1 MLIAFANSLDPEC
14 QCADSFCKQLT
25 VIYPEFQCADSFFQ
39 TVWTQSVSVL
49 IALANNLDP
58 ECQCAYSF
66 CKQFGSRVS
75 VC

>member
-14 QCADSFCKQLT
+14 QCADSVCKQF
-25 VIYPEFQCADSFFQ
+25 IP
-39 TVWTQSVSVL
+39 SVSVL
-49 IALANNLDP
+49 IAFENSFDP
-58 ECQCAYSF
+58 ECQCADSF

>member
-14 QCADSFCKQLT
+14 QCADSFCN
-25 VIYPEFQCADSFFQ
+25 QCRPR
-39 TVWTQSVSVL
+39 VSVCF
-49 IALANNLDP
+49 IAFANSFDP
-58 ECQCAYSF
+58 ECQCADSF